1 MMIILKFQKI
11 EIGLN
16 DVYVIN
22 NNFECAYA
30 IIRIIKD

>member
-16 DVYVIN
+16 VVYVIN
-22 NNFECAYA
+22 NNFKCLYV